1 MSAYWPDTDI
11 ALRFLTG
18 DLAALAEKARGI
30 FRGAEEGRWQLVIH
44 PLVVAEIVY
53 ALLRLYELPKS
64 KVVGALR
71 ALLTLPGVRVI
82 ERSAVM
88 GALEHMEKSRL
99 GCTDAFHVE
108 KARAT
113 STPVATSDADLMQTG
128 FAELP

>member
-1 MSAYWPDTDI
+1 M
-11 ALRFLTG
+11 
-18 DLAALAEKARGI
+18 
-30 FRGAEEGRWQLVIH
+30 IH

-53 ALLRLYELPKS
+53 ALLRLYQLPKP

-71 ALLTLPGVRVI
+71 ELLTLPGVRVI

-88 GALEHMEKSRL
+88 GALGRMEKSRL
-99 GCTDAFHVE
+99 GFADAFLVE

-113 STPVATSDADLMQTG
+113 STPVATFDAGLMKTG